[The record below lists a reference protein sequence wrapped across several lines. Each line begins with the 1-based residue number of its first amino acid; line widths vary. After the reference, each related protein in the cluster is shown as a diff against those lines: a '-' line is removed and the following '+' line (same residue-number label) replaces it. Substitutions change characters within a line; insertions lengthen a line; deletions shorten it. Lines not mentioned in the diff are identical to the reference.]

1 MQSPR
6 GPVEKAGMSRMLAQP
21 SAALTK
27 PGPRRKPEHKN
38 ETNRCLVA
46 IEIG

>member
-1 MQSPR
+1 MGGAEVAMQSPR

-27 PGPRRKPEHKN
+27 PGLAANLSTRMKR
-38 ETNRCLVA
+38 TGA
-46 IEIG
+46 